1 MAALGVS
8 PKPRLSFPS
17 DIQDDTQGHW
27 MNIQAVGR
35 GTDNTPQAT
44 VTLFIPGG
52 INGSNMVWETNHE
65 YTDKKLG
72 LVGPGALGA
81 IGAAGQTVAGMAGY
95 AINSKVEVLYR
106 DTQLRRFQFSF
117 IMAPQNAAD
126 SQALHDIAA
135 TLRGYSS
142 PTLMQGMSDPR
153 AGYIGSFAG
162 QLGGM
167 TTGGGYLNTGGV
179 YASPSEWIIDFY
191 YKNEFGNAVRN
202 LNIPLIGR
210 CVLQHIDINYTP
222 TGEWSTFH
230 DGAPTS
236 AMLTMAFL
244 EMRVI
249 DQENILLD
257 GY

>member
-72 LVGPGALGA
+72 MVGPGTLGA
-81 IGAAGQTVAGMAGY
+81 FGAAMQTAAGMAGY

-126 SQALHDIAA
+126 SQALHDVVA

-142 PTLMQGMSDPR
+142 PFLVQGASSPR
-153 AGYIGSFAG
+153 LGYIGSAAG
-162 QLGGM
+162 QSGYLS
-167 TTGGGYLNTGGV
+167 TGGL